1 MNSNLCDMILLISP
15 NKIQNKTL
23 FLPKYLMCYSFFM
36 TFKWCIVKSI
46 MFAGNRRLNSYE
58 MANEIN
64 CTAFGIDQINL
75 NFTPFPINTHFLP
88 ILLCSQYSCW
98 LHNTRAGWVVFWVR
112 APVIGVFMHKL
123 CAFSFISLHISKE
136 RKKSVSVLMPLDQWN
151 TQRHHWTNTHLKQRD
166 GRKQLN

>member
-46 MFAGNRRLNSYE
+46 MFAGSRRLNSYE
-58 MANEIN
+58 MPNEIN

-136 RKKSVSVLMPLDQWN
+136 RKKCISFDAIRPVKHTTTPLNKYTSQ
-151 TQRHHWTNTHLKQRD
+151 TKRWTKTA
-166 GRKQLN
+166 